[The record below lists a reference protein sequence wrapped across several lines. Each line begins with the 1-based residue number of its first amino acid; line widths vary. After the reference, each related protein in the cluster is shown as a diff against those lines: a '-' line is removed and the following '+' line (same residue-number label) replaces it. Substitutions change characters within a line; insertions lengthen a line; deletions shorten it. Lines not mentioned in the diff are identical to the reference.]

1 MNGTCTLG
9 LRGSS
14 RTGANEASQ
23 KPALG
28 IPLKLERRQVEGK
41 KERLKQRGKM
51 MCRRKPEFPGRE
63 TKTPVSVKINQELH
77 GIRDE
82 AVSRNPPSKS
92 CP

>member
-1 MNGTCTLG
+1 MLKVSSQRNRWTQLLSCSKRHTCILS

-41 KERLKQRGKM
+41 KNRLNQREDA
-51 MCRRKPEFPGRE
+51 PEE
-63 TKTPVSVKINQELH
+63 TWASWE
-77 GIRDE
+77 RDE
-82 AVSRNPPSKS
+82 NACVW
-92 CP
+92 